1 MMSITTN
8 INKKRKKVDLTVLK
22 SYNTVLNVKEVIFNL
37 LQEQSII
44 ADYCSYYKIR
54 CSDTV
59 VCKSR
64 LPLTCPLTLPHP
76 PPRRRRWV
84 N

>member
-44 ADYCSYYKIR
+44 AD
-54 CSDTV
+54 
-59 VCKSR
+59 
-64 LPLTCPLTLPHP
+64 
-76 PPRRRRWV
+76 
-84 N
+84 